1 MKKLQQLI
9 QVEQESAQQQS
20 STREEF
26 LAKGEAMQE
35 EYQQKFDELEA
46 MLANKDEIIANE
58 VEKRLKKLSGKA
70 EYEGKS
76 LHKDAKKRLLAE
88 LNK

>member
-1 MKKLQQLI
+1 
-9 QVEQESAQQQS
+9 
-20 STREEF
+20 
-26 LAKGEAMQE
+26 
-35 EYQQKFDELEA
+35 